1 MTVSYMRNLRKD
13 TKLFQINF
21 KTMSDFKFDIKLKP
35 KTVGEFDV
43 ANPPKWTLL
52 IKSQF
57 KDETL
62 FVHLHCIFQEPL
74 TEEQKAN
81 GVVEPFPIIEITKGF
96 MKDGY
101 FIPTD
106 KKTVVSAPDRLHIS
120 KKYGILMEALIE
132 DGFIKHGEMYLGAKE
147 AESPVYHVNEKG
159 RGAGGFDLAAM
170 MQNFGMPQNPGATI
184 PQTKNPILRMKAQKF
199 STVKPQAS
207 TSVGNQNNP

>member
-1 MTVSYMRNLRKD
+1 
-13 TKLFQINF
+13 
-21 KTMSDFKFDIKLKP
+21 MSDFKFDIKLKP

-101 FIPTD
+101 FILTD
-106 KKTVVSAPDRLHIS
+106 KKTVSAPDRLPIS

-159 RGAGGFDLAAM
+159 GAGGFDMDAIMAKI
-170 MQNFGMPQNPGATI
+170 GANQPNITI
-184 PQTKNPILRMKAQKF
+184 PKRNPILRMRPTISSPNK
-199 STVKPQAS
+199 T
-207 TSVGNQNNP
+207 NNP